1 MSLSSYSKCN
11 GHDLVLPDLP
21 QLPAA
26 VVADMLTRVD
36 VGAEAPTP
44 ALGKMAVAAI
54 FATRCAKLQR
64 KDTACCCCCC
74 CLVSDEN

>member
-1 MSLSSYSKCN
+1 M
-11 GHDLVLPDLP
+11 
-21 QLPAA
+21 PAA

-54 FATRCAKLQR
+54 LRDALAKIQLKR
-64 KDTACCCCCC
+64 YRP
-74 CLVSDEN
+74 LVVVVGVWSRIGMD